1 MANLTIP
8 CTDEEM
14 HKALEKNIALQQFP
28 KPLNASAPTDS
39 GLVSIYTKYCMYN
52 KVVFTL
58 TRNLERSLA
67 S

>member
-14 HKALEKNIALQQFP
+14 QKALEKNIALQQFP
-28 KPLNASAPTDS
+28 KPLNASAPTDT
-39 GLVSIYTKYCMYN
+39 GLVSIYTDILIKYCMYN

-58 TRNLERSLA
+58 TRNLE
-67 S
+67 